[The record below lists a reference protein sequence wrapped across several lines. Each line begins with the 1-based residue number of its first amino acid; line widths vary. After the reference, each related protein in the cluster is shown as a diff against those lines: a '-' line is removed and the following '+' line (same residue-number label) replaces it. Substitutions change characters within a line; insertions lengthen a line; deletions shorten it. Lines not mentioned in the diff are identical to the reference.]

1 MQFDPPYKNRVNF
14 DPLLKSSQFRSPLYI
29 QVNLYASTQTRLISI
44 QILKQ
49 SHFDPHKKLSQF
61 RSSHE
66 IKSSSIPHIEIKPIS
81 TTHTKTRSTSMLTLK
96 PSAFRPACKNQV
108 NFDHTQKPG
117 QSISK
122 LQKKSFSA
130 RTRKA
135 VIAILALKP
144 SQFRSIYEN

>member
-1 MQFDPPYKNRVNF
+1 MPRRKPGWFPSRYWNKV
-14 DPLLKSSQFRSPLYI
+14 I
-29 QVNLYASTQTRLISI
+29 STPT
-44 QILKQ
+44 
-49 SHFDPHKKLSQF
+49 KKLSQF

-144 SQFRSIYEN
+144 SQFRCIHGYQLIVGPNTTIKSTSTLRTKKSMSIPTLKRS

>member
-1 MQFDPPYKNRVNF
+1 MPRRKPGWFPSRYWNKD
-14 DPLLKSSQFRSPLYI
+14 I
-29 QVNLYASTQTRLISI
+29 STPT
-44 QILKQ
+44 
-49 SHFDPHKKLSQF
+49 KKLSQF

-144 SQFRSIYEN
+144 SQFRCIHGYQLIVGPNTTIKSTSTLRTKKSMSIPTLKRS